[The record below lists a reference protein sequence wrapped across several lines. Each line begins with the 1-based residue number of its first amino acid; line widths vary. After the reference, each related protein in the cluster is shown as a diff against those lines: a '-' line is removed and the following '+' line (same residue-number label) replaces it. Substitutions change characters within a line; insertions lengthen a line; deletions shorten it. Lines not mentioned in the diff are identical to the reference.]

1 MCIYR
6 MTLRFNLGDETER
19 KTAAFLKGLDCSEHK
34 SKNRFVI
41 ELIAACIDS
50 LNKAQQEVAF
60 IEKIRLMFREEIA
73 DISVVA
79 PEPKKTTTAVTELTD
94 EQKVENA
101 ASVLDDLEM
110 FG

>member
-1 MCIYR
+1 M
-6 MTLRFNLGDETER
+6 
-19 KTAAFLKGLDCSEHK
+19 
-34 SKNRFVI
+34 I

>member
-1 MCIYR
+1 MHHHCFDSVIIPY
-6 MTLRFNLGDETER
+6 LKPLWCYALNQRFP
-19 KTAAFLKGLDCSEHK
+19 
-34 SKNRFVI
+34 KNRFVI
-41 ELIAACIDS
+41 ELIAAYIDS